1 MGTRNPYA
9 IIATIEYEEYS
20 AMRELLSNHDIE
32 SVIKPNQVDENEET
46 VGALVDVYVPQLL
59 VRKATYLL
67 AGNSIDGY
75 AEEDVTTKDITGHIV
90 KTFPFLNKPLA
101 VWFIYVLMGAAII
114 AFCIFAVLNDKRHIF

>member
-1 MGTRNPYA
+1 MGTRNPYS
-9 IIATIEYEEYS
+9 IIATIEYEEYA
-20 AMRELLSNHDIE
+20 AMRDLLYKHDIE
-32 SVIKPNQVDENEET
+32 SVIKPNQVDENEEP
-46 VGALVDVYVPQLL
+46 VGSLVDVYVPQLL

-75 AEEDVTTKDITGHIV
+75 AEEEFTTKDMTGHVV

-101 VWFIYVLMGAAII
+101 VWVIYVLIGVAII